1 MTVVRSKKFPVRDSD
16 FRTSAWSNKR
26 FKPLCVQVAK
36 RPQGVAVRDSKDASK
51 TTLFFSH
58 KEWDA
63 FVGGVKAGEF
73 G

>member
-1 MTVVRSKKFPVRDSD
+1 MPKSQKFPVADSE

-36 RPQGVAVRDSKDASK
+36 TSEGVAVRDSKDGEK

-58 KEWDA
+58 DEWDA
-63 FVGGVKAGEF
+63 FLKGAKAGEF